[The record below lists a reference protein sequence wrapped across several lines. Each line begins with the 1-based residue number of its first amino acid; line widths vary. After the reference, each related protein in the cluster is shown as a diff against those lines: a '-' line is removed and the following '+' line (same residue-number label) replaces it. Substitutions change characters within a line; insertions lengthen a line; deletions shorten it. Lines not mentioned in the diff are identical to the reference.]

1 MIFGIA
7 SCKKKQEKYY
17 SDEEESETTA
27 QTGDNYVDFND
38 LEGGD
43 GTDESEDDGGE
54 SSTGNEWT
62 NIY

>member
-1 MIFGIA
+1 MILGIA
-7 SCKKKQEKYY
+7 SCKKKQEEYY
-17 SDEEESETTA
+17 SDEEGSEATA

-43 GTDESEDDGGE
+43 GTEESEGGDGE